1 MVQTVGMKNKVIII
15 TGLTGSGKSSL
26 ATETAKVFNGEII
39 SADSVQVYRGLD
51 IGSAK
56 VDKTT
61 QNIVKH
67 HLIDIKNFNENY
79 NVGEFLAD
87 CEKTLKNIT
96 LRKKLPII
104 VGGTGLYIKA
114 LMDGYCL
121 GGTNA
126 HLDFREN
133 YIQLAKEKGN
143 EYVWNELNKIDSNM
157 AAAVHPNN
165 IKRVV
170 RYLEI
175 AKFGKIAVSD
185 SILKNFDVLALAIV
199 EDRETIYEKIN
210 SRVDKMIACG
220 LEKEVKSLI
229 NLGAKNN
236 MQSMQA
242 IGYKEWFNY
251 FNRKNDLKT
260 TINYIKQHTRN
271 YCKRQLTFLKTIK
284 GIEFCSLNDA
294 KSKIKEFLC

>member
-1 MVQTVGMKNKVIII
+1 MKNKVIII

-251 FNRKNDLKT
+251 FNGKNDLKT